1 MNGYLKLATGEI
13 YEGKW
18 AGGAHEACGEVV
30 FFTGMTG
37 YQEVISD
44 PSFRGQIVVFTYP
57 LIGNYGIN
65 DDDFESARPQVS
77 GVVLGKTDM
86 RGDHW
91 QSQTTFAAAFEKW
104 DIPVLTGVDTRGL
117 VQKIRKDGDL
127 PGVMTNH
134 PDQSNIDYHS
144 VYSRNLVKG
153 VAGSSVETFGSGDVH
168 IALIDFGY
176 KKSILTSLL
185 GLGCKVTVVPYDTEI
200 ETIEQLAP
208 DGILLSNGPGNPKQ
222 LEPFCEKIKQLALT
236 YPTLGICLG
245 HQLLALAFGGDTAKL
260 SFGHRGANQ
269 PVADLQTGRVGMTA
283 QNHSYVVTENSL
295 KSTDFA
301 VRFYNVNDGSVE
313 GMVHRTENIVSVQ
326 FHPEG
331 HPGPADFFDLF
342 TDFLTTVM
350 ARKHRGGNW
359 SLSDEETVRCSP
371 GEIGYSD
378 SRIQRSETKMEH
390 PTGTP
395 ILSGKEA
402 VRRNPDKMKEASVYA
417 KA

>member
-1 MNGYLKLATGEI
+1 MNGYLKLATGEV
-13 YEGKW
+13 YEGEW
-18 AGGAHEACGEVV
+18 AGEAHEAYGEVV

-77 GVVLGKTDM
+77 GVVLGKTDT

-91 QSQTTFAAAFEKW
+91 QSETTFAAAFENW
-104 DIPVLTGVDTRGL
+104 DIPVLTGVDTRAL
-117 VQKIRKDGDL
+117 VKNIRKSGDL
-127 PGVMTNH
+127 PGVMTHH
-134 PDQSNIDYHS
+134 PDQTNIDFHS
-144 VYSRNLVKG
+144 IYSRILVKE
-153 VAGSSVETFGSGDVH
+153 VAGISVETFGSGDVH

-185 GLGCKVTVVPYDTEI
+185 DLGCRVTVVPYDTGI
-200 ETIEQLAP
+200 ETVERLSP

-222 LEPFCEKIKQLALT
+222 LEPFCEKIKQWALT
-236 YPTLGICLG
+236 YPTFGICLG
-245 HQLLALAFGGDTAKL
+245 HQLLALAFGGDTEKL

-269 PVADLQTGRVGMTA
+269 PVSDLKTGRVGMTA

-295 KSTDFA
+295 KSTDFK

-313 GMVHRTENIVSVQ
+313 GMVHRTEDIVSVQ

-331 HPGPADFFDLF
+331 HPGPADFFHLF
-342 TDFLTTVM
+342 TDFLTTVTE
-350 ARKHRGGNW
+350 RKHHTDNQT
-359 SLSDEETVRCSP
+359 LSCSEAL
-371 GEIGYSD
+371 EIEYSD
-378 SRIQRSETKMEH
+378 SGVQRSGTKRK
-390 PTGTP
+390 G
-395 ILSGKEA
+395 
-402 VRRNPDKMKEASVYA
+402 ASVYA
-417 KA
+417 EA